1 MKGVVVLSEFILN
14 RDSIV
19 KNDTII
25 RNVSNI
31 INNDKVTNSY
41 IIEGLK
47 GSGKTLMASYFA
59 KSLLCENFVDEPCC
73 ECSNCLNF
81 DKNYIP
87 DVQYIS
93 AKKSAL
99 SIDEARLH
107 IVDNVHIKPQSQ
119 KYKIYI
125 IEADEITIQA
135 QNSLLKTIEDP
146 PSYAI
151 FIFMTSKINLFL
163 PTILSRC
170 TVFKTQYISSDLV
183 YDYLKHS
190 NLDFSDADFRS
201 VSNFETG
208 SIGQAIELLN
218 KNYLTQHRL
227 ELLNTLIELNKTDIL
242 GCINLAKQ
250 SEKYKVDMTVFFNIV
265 LSLYRDLFI
274 IKTTNNK
281 DLVNQQDIYSD
292 LLSASY
298 DFDVSKID
306 KNFKFIYNAINT
318 QHINN
323 NFTIGMETLFL
334 RLSNNV

>member
-1 MKGVVVLSEFILN
+1 MSFTINK
-14 RDSIV
+14 DSIV
-19 KNDTII
+19 KNETII
-25 RNVSNI
+25 RNISNI

-47 GSGKTLMASYFA
+47 GSGKTLLASYFA
-59 KSLLCENFVDEPCC
+59 KSLLCENFIDEPCC
-73 ECSNCLNF
+73 ECTNCQNF

-107 IVDNVHIKPQSQ
+107 IVDNVHIKPQNQ

-146 PSYAI
+146 PSYAV

-183 YDYLKHS
+183 YNFLKSSDLDYM
-190 NLDFSDADFRS
+190 DSDIRS

-208 SIGQAIELLN
+208 SIGQAILLLS
-218 KNYLTQHRL
+218 KNSLTQHRL

-250 SEKYKVDMTVFFNIV
+250 SEKYKADMNMFYNII
-265 LSLYRDLFI
+265 LALYRDLFI

-281 DLVNQQDIYSD
+281 DLVNQTDIYSE
-292 LLSASY
+292 LLTASY

-318 QHINN
+318 QNINN
-323 NFTIGMETLFL
+323 NFSIGMETLYI
-334 RLSNNV
+334 RLSNNVDT

>member
-1 MKGVVVLSEFILN
+1 MSYILN

-19 KNDTII
+19 KNDTIV
-25 RNVSNI
+25 RNISNI

-41 IIEGLK
+41 IIEGLQ
-47 GSGKTLMASYFA
+47 GSGKTLLAKYFA
-59 KSLLCENFVDEPCC
+59 KSLLCENFDLEPCC
-73 ECSNCLNF
+73 ECNNCLNF

-87 DVQYIS
+87 DVLYIS

-170 TVFKTQYISSDLV
+170 TVFKTQYISSLLV
-183 YDYLKHS
+183 YDYLKNSDLPFEDSFS
-190 NLDFSDADFRS
+190 NEDFKS

-218 KNYLTQHRL
+218 KKSLSNSRL
-227 ELLNTLIELNKTDIL
+227 EILNTLVELNKTDIL
-242 GCINLAKQ
+242 GCVNLAKQ
-250 SEKYKVDMTVFFNIV
+250 SEKYKGDMHSFYNIV
-265 LSLYRDLFI
+265 LALYRDLFI

-281 DLVNQQDIYSD
+281 DLVNQQDIYSE

-298 DFDVSKID
+298 NFDVSKID

-323 NFTIGMETLFL
+323 NFTIGVETLFL

>member
-1 MKGVVVLSEFILN
+1 MSSPIN

-19 KNDTII
+19 KNDSII

-47 GSGKTLMASYFA
+47 GSGKTLLANYFA
-59 KSLLCENFVDEPCC
+59 KSLLCESFTDEPCC
-73 ECSNCLNF
+73 ECDNCLNF

-87 DVQYIS
+87 DVLYIS

-146 PSYAI
+146 PKYAI

-170 TVFKTQYISSDLV
+170 TIFKTQYISKELV
-183 YDYLKHS
+183 YDYFKNSDLNFTDS
-190 NLDFSDADFRS
+190 DFKS

-218 KNYLTQHRL
+218 KNSLTTHRL
-227 ELLNTLIELNKTDIL
+227 ELLQTLIEINKTDIL
-242 GCINLAKQ
+242 GCVNLAKQ
-250 SEKYKVDMTVFFNIV
+250 ADKYKADMTMFYNIV
-265 LSLYRDLFI
+265 LALYRDLFI

-281 DLVNQQDIYSD
+281 VLVNQQDIYSE

-318 QHINN
+318 QNINN
-323 NFTIGMETLFL
+323 NFSIGIETLYL
-334 RLSNNV
+334 RLSNNI

>member
-1 MKGVVVLSEFILN
+1 MSEFILN

-19 KNDTII
+19 KNDTFV

-47 GSGKTLMASYFA
+47 GSGKTLLAQYFA
-59 KSLLCENFVDEPCC
+59 KSLLCENFDLEPCC
-73 ECSNCLNF
+73 ECDNCHNF

-87 DVQYIS
+87 DVLYIS

-107 IVDNVHIKPQSQ
+107 VVDNVHIKPQSQ

-183 YDYLKHS
+183 YDYLKNS
-190 NLDFSDADFRS
+190 DLDYSDADFRS
-201 VSNFETG
+201 VANFETG

-218 KNYLTQHRL
+218 KNSLTQHRL

-250 SEKYKVDMTVFFNIV
+250 SDKYKADMRLFYDII
-265 LSLYRDLFI
+265 LALYRDLFI

-281 DLVNQQDIYSD
+281 DLVNQQDIDSD
-292 LLSASY
+292 LQSASY
-298 DFDVSKID
+298 DLDVYKRD
-306 KNFKFIYNAINT
+306 KNFKFMYNAINT

-323 NFTIGMETLFL
+323 NFSIGIETLYL

>member
-1 MKGVVVLSEFILN
+1 MSLIIN

-19 KNDTII
+19 KNETII

-47 GSGKTLMASYFA
+47 GSGKTLLANYFA
-59 KSLLCENFVDEPCC
+59 KSLLCENFTDAPCC
-73 ECSNCLNF
+73 ECDNCLNF
-81 DKNYIP
+81 DKNFIP

-125 IEADEITIQA
+125 IESDEITIQA

-170 TVFKTQYISSDLV
+170 TVFKTQYISSELV
-183 YDYLKHS
+183 YNYLKNS
-190 NLDFSDADFRS
+190 DLDFTNEDFRS

-208 SIGQAIELLN
+208 SIGQAIDLLN
-218 KNYLTQHRL
+218 KHSLTNHRL
-227 ELLNTLIELNKTDIL
+227 ELLNTLIEINKTDIL

-250 SEKYKVDMTVFFNIV
+250 SDKYKVDMTMFYNIV
-265 LSLYRDLFI
+265 LALYRDLFI

-281 DLVNQQDIYSD
+281 DLVNQQDIYSE
-292 LLSASY
+292 LVTASY
-298 DFDVSKID
+298 DFDVYKID

-323 NFTIGMETLFL
+323 NFTIGMETLYL